1 MDINILQSKMTREF
15 KQMFQGFCQNNEMR
29 QLTPQLSQEFI
40 KTTKRALAVIGMT
53 AIKEFIE
60 SYDSEA
66 SSILKDQKIFRYKF
80 DSSRRYL
87 TIFGEIKINR
97 RIYQADK
104 GGKCYIPLDE
114 YWCMENEYATL
125 DVKESLLY
133 SSAQNTPTETESLLK
148 KCSLFNPSAT
158 TIKRII
164 TKEGSLF
171 KQHRSEIKEYIHNNE
186 TIPDATDIIVC
197 SMDGVNLLLKEKGK
211 AKGRPVQRP
220 KKAKSE
226 SGTTSY
232 KNAMVGSFSFYQ
244 RIENER
250 PKRLCSIYESGMPE
264 EKALEFKKRFEK
276 EVVAIEHKTSNKN
289 VDKIM
294 LCDGAR
300 GLWKYIDHNEFYKDF
315 DTLVDFYHT
324 IEYLSKASE
333 AIFGKGNYGGLQWY
347 NKWRSKLLEEDDCV
361 NAIIRSIKY
370 YRDSYKL
377 SKNQKD
383 VIKSTL
389 TFFRNNKS
397 RMLYAN
403 FIQRGLP
410 IGSGPVEAAC
420 KTIVKQRM
428 CRSGMR
434 WSRTGGEN
442 VLQFRTIVKSN
453 RWETYW
459 EWYKKYK
466 KVA

>member
-1 MDINILQSKMTREF
+1 MACEF
-15 KQMFQGFCQNNEMR
+15 KQMFQDFSKNNNMSH
-29 QLTPQLSQEFI
+29 LTPQLSQEFI
-40 KTTKRALAVIGMT
+40 KTTKQALAAIGKT
-53 AIKEFIE
+53 AIKDFIE
-60 SYDSEA
+60 SYDSTA
-66 SSILKDQKIFRYKF
+66 SSILKDQKIYRYKL
-80 DSSRRYL
+80 DSLRRYL
-87 TIFGEIKINR
+87 TIFGEIRINR
-97 RIYQADK
+97 RIYQADN
-104 GGKCYIPLDE
+104 GGKCYIPLDD
-114 YWCMENEYATL
+114 YWCMENEYVTL

-133 SSAQNTPTETESLLK
+133 SSAQNTPTETEALLK

-158 TIKRII
+158 TIKRLII
-164 TKEGSLF
+164 KEGRVF
-171 KQHRSEIKEYIHNNE
+171 KHHRTEIKEYIHNNE
-186 TIPDATDIIVC
+186 TIPNATDIIVC

-220 KKAKSE
+220 KKAKSA

-250 PKRLCSIYESGMPE
+250 PKRLCSYYESGMPE
-264 EKALEFKKRFEK
+264 ERALEFKKRFEK
-276 EVVAIEHKTSNKN
+276 EVVTIKHKTSKKSM
-289 VDKIM
+289 DKIM

-300 GLWKYIDHNEFYKDF
+300 GLWKYLDNNELYKDF

-324 IEYLSKASE
+324 VEYLSKASE
-333 AIFGKGNYGGLQWY
+333 ALFGKSNQGGVDWY
-347 NKWRSKLLEEDDCV
+347 NKWRSKLLEEKDCV

-370 YRDSYKL
+370 YRDSYKM

-383 VIKSTL
+383 SIKSTL

-397 RMLYAN
+397 RMSYAK

-434 WSRTGGEN
+434 WSRPGGEN

-453 RWETYW
+453 RWESYW
-459 EWYKKYK
+459 AWYKKHR